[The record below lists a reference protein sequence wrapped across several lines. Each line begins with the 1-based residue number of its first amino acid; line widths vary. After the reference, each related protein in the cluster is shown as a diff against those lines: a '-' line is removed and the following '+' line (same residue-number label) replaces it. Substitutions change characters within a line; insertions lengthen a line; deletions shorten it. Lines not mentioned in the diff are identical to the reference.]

1 MIDKSTP
8 MMPWYTFTPILPS
21 CDPQDPANY
30 TLLGDTPPESSESKL
45 FVGAIQAD
53 DNAGLPNIDIMLR
66 LEISNALELE
76 IDTIN
81 VRLDDCNKCAN

>member
-1 MIDKSTP
+1 

-21 CDPQDPANY
+21 CDPQDPTNY
-30 TLLGDTPPESSESKL
+30 TLLGDTPPDSSESKL
-45 FVGAIQAD
+45 FVAAIQAED
-53 DNAGLPNIDIMLR
+53 QAGLPHIDMMLR

-81 VRLDDCNKCAN
+81 VRLDDSNKCAN